1 MFPFI
6 KQDLKISHANMY
18 GLFLPVLILKIFFME
33 KKIFQFM
40 DQVFLLLILLSGEE
54 E

>member
-1 MFPFI
+1 
-6 KQDLKISHANMY
+6 MY